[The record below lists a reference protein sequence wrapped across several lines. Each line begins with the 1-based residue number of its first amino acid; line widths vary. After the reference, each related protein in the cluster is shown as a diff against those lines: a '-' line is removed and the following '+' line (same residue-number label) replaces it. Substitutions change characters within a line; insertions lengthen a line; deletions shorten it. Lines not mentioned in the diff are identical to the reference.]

1 MEYGQKNVIFRLDL
15 EFNCKMDKWIIK
27 NIKYKK

>member
-15 EFNCKMDKWIIK
+15 EFNCKMDTGIIK
-27 NIKYKK
+27 IIK